1 MRPDFRVM
9 DLRDD
14 DGIYGDFHRLREP
27 EECFD
32 QRGCAHRDECSDP
45 ECGGCGQHLNG
56 GGAYPHKHR
65 TIEDTADCAECME
78 RAADLRVLAGA

>member
-1 MRPDFRVM
+1 MRPDFHVVG
-9 DLRDD
+9 LRED
-14 DGIYGDFHRLREP
+14 DGIYGDFHRLRGP

-32 QRGCAHRDECSDP
+32 QRGCAHRDECDDP